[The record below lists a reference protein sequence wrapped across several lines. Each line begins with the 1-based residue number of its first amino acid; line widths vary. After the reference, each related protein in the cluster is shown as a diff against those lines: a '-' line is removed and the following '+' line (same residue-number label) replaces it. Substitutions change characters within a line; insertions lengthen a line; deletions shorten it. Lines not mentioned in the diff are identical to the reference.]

1 MFSLQDA
8 GYQHGKTVFKSWV
21 KGDFKENM
29 ARKVRHKE
37 ISSLHLTC
45 TKIPACVSHICAR
58 RLLLLLFT
66 LLLFTL
72 LLSNQQSQRG
82 FTDLSERIS
91 RIDQPIFS
99 SQFDWEPSSYAD
111 GVFGLDAPD
120 SRVLLSEDED
130 DERLIRYRPRTGSLS
145 EHEDLLALK
154 AQARAIQQL
163 EERNTPLSGDE
174 AGYDVS
180 TAGSTL
186 PVLM

>member
-1 MFSLQDA
+1 
-8 GYQHGKTVFKSWV
+8 
-21 KGDFKENM
+21 M
-29 ARKVRHKE
+29 A
-37 ISSLHLTC
+37 
-45 TKIPACVSHICAR
+45 
-58 RLLLLLFT
+58 
-66 LLLFTL
+66 
-72 LLSNQQSQRG
+72 
-82 FTDLSERIS
+82 ERIS

-111 GVFGLDAPD
+111 GVFGLGAPD
-120 SRVLLSEDED
+120 SRQVLLSEDED

-180 TAGSTL
+180 TAGSLSYTSDL
-186 PVLM
+186 NVRGYCRRNKERKRWSMRAVL